1 VPARELALRLLDA
14 CAPHARALG
23 CERELDGV
31 AKMAERT
38 GADRQLDGARGPAR
52 LRGLVAELAD
62 QYV

>member
-1 VPARELALRLLDA
+1 MALRLVDA

-31 AKMAERT
+31 VTMAERT
-38 GADRQLDGARGPAR
+38 GAERQLEEARGPAR
-52 LRGLVAELAD
+52 LRGLVAGLAD